1 MTAYLLNVAK
11 VLPGLKNNVY
21 VTVVPKTKQNQTKQV
36 PLGGTSFLY
45 PENGLAL
52 SPRAAL

>member
-1 MTAYLLNVAK
+1 MTVFLFNVAK

-21 VTVVPKTKQNQTKQV
+21 VTVVPKTKQKQTKQV
-36 PLGGTSFLY
+36 PLGGTSFLC
-45 PENGLAL
+45 PENGLTL